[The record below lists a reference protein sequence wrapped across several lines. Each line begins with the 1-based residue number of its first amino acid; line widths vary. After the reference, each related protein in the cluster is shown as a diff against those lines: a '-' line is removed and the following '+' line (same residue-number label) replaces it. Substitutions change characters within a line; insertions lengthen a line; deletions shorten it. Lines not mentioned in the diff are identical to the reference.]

1 MWQKICRFLSVCLR
15 QHLLLERLVL
25 TLGITPQLGVLS
37 KGILIALM
45 FLGRV
50 GGLTLVY
57 AAMPGRK
64 SAHAKNAAGKNK
76 CRIRREE
83 EMR

>member
-1 MWQKICRFLSVCLR
+1 MVISVAENLPISECLF
-15 QHLLLERLVL
+15 ETASAVGTVGL

-64 SAHAKNAAGKNK
+64 SAHAKMPLEKINVG
-76 CRIRREE
+76 
-83 EMR
+83 

>member
-1 MWQKICRFLSVCLR
+1 
-15 QHLLLERLVL
+15 
-25 TLGITPQLGVLS
+25 
-37 KGILIALM
+37 M

-64 SAHAKNAAGKNK
+64 SAHAKMPLEKINVG
-76 CRIRREE
+76 
-83 EMR
+83 